1 MAKAIA
7 ALEKGMA
14 GGFLQTSSATVL
26 RRLVVNVNLGSA
38 DRDILTSFLTEGAS
52 AGYAPQSGEI
62 VGILKQMKDTME
74 AAMKEAKEVEAL
86 TKAIEEKLV
95 RLGEL
100 GVELV
105 DMKEDL
111 DDTAESLEEDK
122 KFLADLDKICE
133 EKKKD
138 WEYRSNMRAQELLA
152 IAETI
157 KFLNDDDAL
166 ELFKKTLPSASFLQ
180 MQVGEK
186 ELRQSALT
194 ALEGRRGQKD
204 FRLDL
209 IALAIRGKKVS
220 FEKVIKMIDD
230 MVALLGK
237 EQITDDEKKG
247 MCEADIDTAEDEI
260 KELEYAIKTLEK
272 NIEDATA
279 AVATLTD
286 EIAALIA
293 GIEALDKSVAEATET
308 RKAEHEDFV
317 ETMAAD
323 NAAAQILGIAKNRL
337 NKFYNPVLYKAPPKR
352 ELSEDERITLNFGGT
367 LAPTQP
373 PAGIAGT
380 GVAVLT
386 QAAPPPPPETY
397 GAYAKKGEESRGVIA
412 MIDLLIK
419 DLENEITT
427 MTAEEKAAQEDYE
440 TFMADSAAKR
450 AADSQAVEEKEAT
463 KANLEADLQKMG
475 EEKKGK
481 LSELM
486 ATEEFLHNLHLD
498 CDWLLKNFDLRKEA
512 RAGEIDALKKAKAV
526 LSGADYS
533 LAQVAAQRR
542 VRAGF

>member
-1 MAKAIA
+1 
-7 ALEKGMA
+7 
-14 GGFLQTSSATVL
+14 
-26 RRLVVNVNLGSA
+26 
-38 DRDILTSFLTEGAS
+38 
-52 AGYAPQSGEI
+52 
-62 VGILKQMKDTME
+62 
-74 AAMKEAKEVEAL
+74 MKEAKEAEEEAIRVYEELMAAKTKEVEAL

-111 DDTAESLEEDK
+111 DDTEKS
-122 KFLADLDKICE
+122 LADLDKLCE

-166 ELFKKTLPSASFLQ
+166 ELFKKALPSASFLQ

-186 ELRQSALT
+186 ELRQSALK

-279 AVATLTD
+279 VVATLTD

-308 RKAEHEDFV
+308 RKEEHEDFV

-386 QAAPPPPPETY
+386 QAAPPPPPEMY

-440 TFMADSAAKR
+440 KFMADSAAKR
-450 AADSQAVEEKEAT
+450 AADSASVAEKEAT
-463 KANLEADLQKMG
+463 KVGLEGDLQKMG
-475 EEKKGK
+475 EEKKAK

-486 ATEEFLHNLHLD
+486 ATEEYLHNLHLD
-498 CDWLLKNFDLRKEA
+498 CDWLLKNFELRKEA
-512 RAGEIDALKKAKAV
+512 RAGEVDALKKAKAI